1 MYFFSG
7 IRRTRKG
14 DEDAESTP
22 DHGLLVGASRRD
34 LGLTMHHR
42 YIVTSSRLHSFPC
55 MSGTE
60 GGGEGGTCIFVRGG
74 ESRQNG
80 LMYAVSTEVVSAYLC
95 CPAA

>member
-22 DHGLLVGASRRD
+22 DHGLLAGANRRD

-55 MSGTE
+55 MSGT
-60 GGGEGGTCIFVRGG
+60 GGGEHASSF
-74 ESRQNG
+74 
-80 LMYAVSTEVVSAYLC
+80 EVADPGKMVLC
-95 CPAA
+95 TLSPRR